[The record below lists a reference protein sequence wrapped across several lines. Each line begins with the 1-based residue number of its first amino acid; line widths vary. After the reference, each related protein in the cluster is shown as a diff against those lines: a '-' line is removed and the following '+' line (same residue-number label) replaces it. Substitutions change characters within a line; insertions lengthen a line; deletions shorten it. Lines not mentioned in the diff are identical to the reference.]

1 MKKYPSSVQ
10 GNQAGK
16 PASAIKVEEKNR
28 KPGLQTANRQHLDI
42 K

>member
-10 GNQAGK
+10 GRQ
-16 PASAIKVEEKNR
+16 PSAIKVEEKNR